1 MPPKSAARSRIS
13 PPRRSTSAPR
23 RAATQAALAERI
35 LTWLQQQDLK
45 PGNHV
50 PERLATEAFHVSRT
64 PVRAALALLTEQG
77 LLMRRDQRGF
87 FIADGFVTAR
97 GTVAAETPDSA
108 LHDAILRDRFS
119 KRLDAEVTAAHL
131 ARRYRA
137 SRAVV
142 LRVLNRLQKDGIVE
156 RALGQRWVF
165 LPALDS
171 LRSQEDSHRFRLI
184 LEPAVFLQPG
194 FALDPKRA
202 RDLRS
207 ALAELAGQGARNLD
221 LKRALEADIAFH
233 EAMGDAS
240 NNRFLAEAIRR
251 QSRLR
256 RLATSSMQVPPAR
269 LIESCREHLAILEA
283 AVAGN
288 LTRAADLMRD
298 HLAASL
304 RARPGFVNRGAPPM
318 LRAAMMG
325 GAR

>member
-1 MPPKSAARSRIS
+1 V
-13 PPRRSTSAPR
+13 PRRS
-23 RAATQAALAERI
+23 ATQAALAERI
-35 LTWLQQQDLK
+35 LAWLRRQDLES
-45 PGNHV
+45 GDHV

-64 PVRAALALLTEQG
+64 PVRAALALLADRG
-77 LLMRRDQRGF
+77 LLERRNQRGY
-87 FIADGFVTAR
+87 FIAKRFAAGTA
-97 GTVAAETPDSA
+97 TLVAETPETL
-108 LHDAILRDRFS
+108 LHEAILRDRFS
-119 KRLDAEVTAAHL
+119 KRLDAEVTAAQL
-131 ARRYRA
+131 ARRYKA
-137 SRAVV
+137 SRALV

-202 RDLRS
+202 RDLKAALQELSRQDVRS
-207 ALAELAGQGARNLD
+207 FD
-221 LKRALEADIAFH
+221 LKRALETDIAFH

-240 NNRFLAEAIRR
+240 DNRFLAEAIRR

-256 RLATSSMQVPPAR
+256 RLATGSMQVPPAR
-269 LIESCREHLAILEA
+269 LIESCREHLAVLEA
-283 AVAGN
+283 AEAGD
-288 LTRAADLMRD
+288 LSRAAELMRE

-318 LRAAMMG
+318 LRAALM

>member
-1 MPPKSAARSRIS
+1 
-13 PPRRSTSAPR
+13 
-23 RAATQAALAERI
+23 LAERI
-35 LTWLQQQDLK
+35 LVWLQRQDLQ
-45 PGNHV
+45 PGDHV

-77 LLMRRDQRGF
+77 LLERHDQRGF
-87 FIADGFVTAR
+87 FIAADFAR
-97 GTVAAETPDSA
+97 ARPAIPAETPETA

-119 KRLDAEVTAAHL
+119 KRLEVEVTAAHL

-137 SRAVV
+137 PRAIV
-142 LRVLNRLQKDGIVE
+142 LRVLGRLQKDGIVE

-171 LRSQEDSHRFRLI
+171 LRSQEDSHRFRLV
-184 LEPAVFLQPG
+184 LEPAAFLQPG

-202 RDLRS
+202 RDLKS
-207 ALAELAGQGARNLD
+207 ALAELVGQDARQFD
-221 LKRALEADIAFH
+221 LKRALETDIAFH

-256 RLATSSMQVPPAR
+256 RLATTSMQVPPAR
-269 LIESCREHLAILEA
+269 LIESCREHLAILA
-283 AVAGN
+283 AAEEGD
-288 LTRAADLMRD
+288 LARAAELMRE
-298 HLAASL
+298 HLTSSL

-318 LRAAMMG
+318 LRAALM

>member
-1 MPPKSAARSRIS
+1 MTARSRVS
-13 PPRRSTSAPR
+13 KARRLPTR
-23 RAATQAALAERI
+23 GNATQSALAERI
-35 LTWLQQQDLK
+35 VGWLRQRDLK
-45 PGNHV
+45 PGDHV

-64 PVRAALALLTEQG
+64 PVRAALALLTERG
-77 LLMRRDQRGF
+77 LLERRDQRGYF
-87 FIADGFVTAR
+87 VAQSLENADRA
-97 GTVAAETPDSA
+97 VAVETPESA

-137 SRAVV
+137 SRAMV
-142 LRVLNRLQKDGIVE
+142 LRVLGRLQKDGVVE

-184 LEPAVFLQPG
+184 LEPAAFLQPG
-194 FALDPKRA
+194 FALDARRT
-202 RDLRS
+202 RDLKA
-207 ALAELAGQGARNLD
+207 ALSELARQDARHFD
-221 LKRALEADIAFH
+221 LKRAIETDIAFH
-233 EAMGDAS
+233 EAIADAC
-240 NNRFLAEAIRR
+240 NNRFLADAMRQ

-256 RLATSSMQVPPAR
+256 RFATTSMQVPPAR

-283 AVAGN
+283 AEAGEFA
-288 LTRAADLMRD
+288 RAADLMRE

-325 GAR
+325 AR

>member
-1 MPPKSAARSRIS
+1 MPTRPITRSRIS
-13 PPRRSTSAPR
+13 KARRLPMR
-23 RAATQAALAERI
+23 GNATQAALAERI
-35 LTWLQQQDLK
+35 LGWLRQQDLK
-45 PGNHV
+45 PGDHV

-64 PVRAALALLTEQG
+64 PVRAALALLTERG
-77 LLMRRDQRGF
+77 LLERRDRRGYF
-87 FIADGFVTAR
+87 VAQALENADH
-97 GTVAAETPDSA
+97 AAAVETPESV

-131 ARRYRA
+131 ARRYQA
-137 SRAVV
+137 SRPLV
-142 LRVLNRLQKDGIVE
+142 LRVLGRLQKEGVVE

-184 LEPAVFLQPG
+184 LEPAAFLQPG
-194 FALDPKRA
+194 FALDARRT
-202 RDLRS
+202 RDLK
-207 ALAELAGQGARNLD
+207 ATLGQLAQQDARHFE
-221 LKRALEADIAFH
+221 LKRAIETDIAFH
-233 EAMGDAS
+233 ETIADACH
-240 NNRFLAEAIRR
+240 NRFLADAIRQ

-256 RLATSSMQVPPAR
+256 RFATTSMQVPPAR

-283 AVAGN
+283 AEAGD
-288 LTRAADLMRD
+288 LARAAELMRE

-325 GAR
+325 AR

>member
-1 MPPKSAARSRIS
+1 MPA
-13 PPRRSTSAPR
+13 RSTSRSRASKPR
-23 RAATQAALAERI
+23 RLPTRGNATQSALAERI
-35 LTWLQQQDLK
+35 LGWLRQQDRK
-45 PGNHV
+45 PGDHV

-64 PVRAALALLTEQG
+64 PVRAALALLAARG
-77 LLMRRDQRGF
+77 LLERRDQRGYF
-87 FIADGFVTAR
+87 VAKDFKNADHA
-97 GTVAAETPDSA
+97 VAAETPESV

-142 LRVLNRLQKDGIVE
+142 LRVLGRLQKDGVVE

-171 LRSQEDSHRFRLI
+171 LRSQEESHRFRLI
-184 LEPAVFLQPG
+184 LEPAAFLQPG
-194 FALDPKRA
+194 FALDAKRT
-202 RDLRS
+202 RDLKA
-207 ALAELAGQGARNLD
+207 ALGELARQDARHFD
-221 LKRALEADIAFH
+221 LKHAVETDIAFH
-233 EAMGDAS
+233 EAIADAC
-240 NNRFLAEAIRR
+240 NNRFLADAIRQ

-256 RLATSSMQVPPAR
+256 RFATTSMQVPPAR
-269 LIESCREHLAILEA
+269 LIESCREHLTILEA
-283 AVAGN
+283 AVAGD
-288 LTRAADLMRD
+288 LARAAELMRE

-318 LRAAMMG
+318 LRAALM

>member
-1 MPPKSAARSRIS
+1 MPAKPAARSRIAS
-13 PPRRSTSAPR
+13 RRRPSQPR
-23 RAATQAALAERI
+23 RAATQAALAARI
-35 LTWLQQQDLK
+35 LGWLQQQELK
-45 PGNHV
+45 PGDHV

-77 LLMRRDQRGF
+77 LLVRRDQRGF
-87 FIADGFVTAR
+87 FIAADFATTR
-97 GTVAAETPDSA
+97 GPVAAETPDSI

-137 SRAVV
+137 PRALV
-142 LRVLNRLQKDGIVE
+142 LRVLTRLQKDGIVE

-184 LEPAVFLQPG
+184 LEPASFLQRG

-202 RDLRS
+202 RDLKA
-207 ALAELAGQGARNLD
+207 ALSELAGQDARQFD
-221 LKRALEADIAFH
+221 LKRALEIDIAFH

-256 RLATSSMQVPPAR
+256 RLATTSMQVPPAR

-283 AVAGN
+283 AEEGDLA
-288 LTRAADLMRD
+288 RAADLMRE
-298 HLAASL
+298 HLASSL

>member
-1 MPPKSAARSRIS
+1 MPLKLARSRIS
-13 PPRRSTSAPR
+13 PRHPANPPRRT
-23 RAATQAALAERI
+23 ATQAVLAERI
-35 LTWLQQQDLK
+35 LAWLQQQDMK
-45 PGNHV
+45 PGDHV

-64 PVRAALALLTEQG
+64 PVRAALALLARQG
-77 LLMRRDQRGF
+77 LLEQRDQRGF
-87 FIADGFVTAR
+87 FIAEGFATVHRA
-97 GTVAAETPDSA
+97 VAADTPESA

-119 KRLDAEVTAAHL
+119 RRLDAEVTAAHL

-137 SRAVV
+137 TRAVV
-142 LRVLNRLQKDGIVE
+142 LRVLTRLQKDGIVE

-184 LEPAVFLQPG
+184 LEPAAFLQPG
-194 FALDPKRA
+194 FALDPKRT
-202 RDLRS
+202 RDLKS
-207 ALAELAGQGARNLD
+207 ALRELAHQDARHFD
-221 LKRALEADIAFH
+221 LKRALESDIAFH
-233 EAMGDAS
+233 EAIGDAS
-240 NNRFLAEAIRR
+240 NNRFLADAIRR

-256 RLATSSMQVPPAR
+256 RLATTSMQVPPAR

-283 AVAGN
+283 AEAGD
-288 LTRAADLMRD
+288 LARAADLMRE

-318 LRAAMMG
+318 LRAALM

>member
-1 MPPKSAARSRIS
+1 MPTRPAARARVTKLRR
-13 PPRRSTSAPR
+13 PRA
-23 RAATQAALAERI
+23 RASATQAALAERI
-35 LTWLQQQDLK
+35 LAWLRQQDLK
-45 PGNHV
+45 PGDHV

-64 PVRAALALLTEQG
+64 PVRAALALLAQRG
-77 LLMRRDQRGF
+77 LLERREQRGY
-87 FIADGFVTAR
+87 FIAEALETAEHA
-97 GTVAAETPDSA
+97 VAVETPENA

-137 SRAVV
+137 ARAQV
-142 LRVLNRLQKDGIVE
+142 LRVLNRLQKDGVVE

-184 LEPAVFLQPG
+184 LEPAAFLQPG
-194 FALDPKRA
+194 FALDARRT
-202 RDLRS
+202 RDLK
-207 ALAELAGQGARNLD
+207 AVLHELAQQDARRFD
-221 LKRALEADIAFH
+221 LKRAIETDIAFH
-233 EAMGDAS
+233 EAIADAC
-240 NNRFLAEAIRR
+240 NNRFLADAMRQ

-256 RLATSSMQVPPAR
+256 RFATTSMQVPPAR
-269 LIESCREHLAILEA
+269 LIESCREHLAILDAAEA
-283 AVAGN
+283 GDV
-288 LTRAADLMRD
+288 TRAAELMRE

-318 LRAAMMG
+318 LRAALL

>member
-1 MPPKSAARSRIS
+1 MPTRGN
-13 PPRRSTSAPR
+13 
-23 RAATQAALAERI
+23 ATQAALAERI
-35 LTWLQQQDLK
+35 LGWLRQQESK
-45 PGNHV
+45 PGDHV

-64 PVRAALALLTEQG
+64 PVRAALALLTERG
-77 LLMRRDQRGF
+77 LLERRDQRGYF
-87 FIADGFVTAR
+87 VAQGLENADHA
-97 GTVAAETPDSA
+97 AAETPESV

-131 ARRYRA
+131 TRRYQA
-137 SRAVV
+137 SRPLV
-142 LRVLNRLQKDGIVE
+142 LRVLGRLQKDGVME

-184 LEPAVFLQPG
+184 LEPAAFLQPG
-194 FALDPKRA
+194 FALDARRT
-202 RDLRS
+202 RDLKTALS
-207 ALAELAGQGARNLD
+207 ALSQQDVRHVD
-221 LKRALEADIAFH
+221 LKRAIETDIAFH
-233 EAMGDAS
+233 EAIADACH
-240 NNRFLAEAIRR
+240 NRFLADAIRQ

-256 RLATSSMQVPPAR
+256 RFATTSMQVPPAR

-283 AVAGN
+283 AEAGD
-288 LTRAADLMRD
+288 LPRAAELMRE

-318 LRAAMMG
+318 LRAALM

>member
-1 MPPKSAARSRIS
+1 MPSRSARRSRIS
-13 PPRRSTSAPR
+13 PPRRS
-23 RAATQAALAERI
+23 ATQAALAARI
-35 LTWLQQQDLK
+35 LNWLQQQELA
-45 PGNHV
+45 PGDHV

-64 PVRAALALLTEQG
+64 PVRAALTLLSEQG
-77 LLMRRDQRGF
+77 LLERHDQRGF
-87 FIADGFVTAR
+87 FIAADFATAH
-97 GTVAAETPDSA
+97 APASAETPDTN

-137 SRAVV
+137 SRATV
-142 LRVLNRLQKDGIVE
+142 LRVLNRLQKDGILE

-184 LEPAVFLQPG
+184 LEPAAFLQPG

-202 RDLRS
+202 RDLKS
-207 ALAELAGQGARNLD
+207 ALAELAGQDARQFD
-221 LKRALEADIAFH
+221 LKRALETDIAFH

-240 NNRFLAEAIRR
+240 NNRFLADAIRR

-256 RLATSSMQVPPAR
+256 RLATTSMQVPPAR

-283 AVAGN
+283 AEAGD
-288 LTRAADLMRD
+288 LARAADLMRE
-298 HLAASL
+298 HLMASL

-318 LRAAMMG
+318 LRAALM

>member
-1 MPPKSAARSRIS
+1 LAAR
-13 PPRRSTSAPR
+13 
-23 RAATQAALAERI
+23 I
-35 LTWLQQQDLK
+35 LNWLQQQELA
-45 PGNHV
+45 PGDHV

-64 PVRAALALLTEQG
+64 PVRAALTLLSEQG
-77 LLMRRDQRGF
+77 VLERHDQRGF
-87 FIADGFVTAR
+87 FIAADFATAHAPA
-97 GTVAAETPDSA
+97 TAETPDTA

-137 SRAVV
+137 SRATV
-142 LRVLNRLQKDGIVE
+142 LRVLNRLQKDGVVE

-184 LEPAVFLQPG
+184 LEPAAFLQPG
-194 FALDPKRA
+194 FALDA
-202 RDLRS
+202 RRIRELKASLTDL
-207 ALAELAGQGARNLD
+207 AQQDARRFD
-221 LKRALEADIAFH
+221 LKRALDADIAFH
-233 EAMGDAS
+233 EAIADAC
-240 NNRFLAEAIRR
+240 NNRFLADAMRQ

-256 RLATSSMQVPPAR
+256 RFATTSMQVPPAR
-269 LIESCREHLAILEA
+269 LIESCREHLAILDA
-283 AVAGN
+283 AKAGD
-288 LTRAADLMRD
+288 LARAAELMRD

-318 LRAAMMG
+318 LRAALM

>member
-1 MPPKSAARSRIS
+1 M
-13 PPRRSTSAPR
+13 
-23 RAATQAALAERI
+23 LE
-35 LTWLQQQDLK
+35 
-45 PGNHV
+45 H
-50 PERLATEAFHVSRT
+50 
-64 PVRAALALLTEQG
+64 
-77 LLMRRDQRGF
+77 RDQRGY
-87 FIADGFVTAR
+87 FIAPGFENADH
-97 GTVAAETPDSA
+97 AAAVETPESA

-137 SRAVV
+137 ARALV
-142 LRVLNRLQKDGIVE
+142 LRVLNRLQKDGVVE

-184 LEPAVFLQPG
+184 LEPAAFLQPG
-194 FALDPKRA
+194 FALDARRS
-202 RDLRS
+202 RDLK
-207 ALAELAGQGARNLD
+207 AALGELAEQDARHFD
-221 LKRALEADIAFH
+221 LKRAIETDIAFH
-233 EAMGDAS
+233 EAIADAC
-240 NNRFLAEAIRR
+240 NNRFLADAIRQ

-256 RLATSSMQVPPAR
+256 RFATTSMQVPPAR

-283 AVAGN
+283 AEAGDVA
-288 LTRAADLMRD
+288 RAAELMRE

-325 GAR
+325 AR